1 MSDWKDS
8 ARRLHASGMA
18 IRAVARSV
26 GKGATTVRVALDI
39 NGEYARMVARNKA
52 NKAKHRAAEKAI
64 RVRVEPP
71 SKRPDKSVQA
81 AYADKPVRQA
91 PSLPKVSLPIVLEEP
106 RTWKFA
112 PRVRCTASAGAE
124 RWRQIH
130 LAMIRAGKIEQRL
143 EVRDAH

>member
-1 MSDWKDS
+1 MSDWKER
-8 ARRLHASGMA
+8 AKRLHASGMA
-18 IRAVARSV
+18 IRAIARSV

-64 RVRVEPP
+64 RVRIEAPP
-71 SKRPDKSVQA
+71 KRPDRSVQA

-91 PSLPKVSLPIVLEEP
+91 PSLPKVSLPILLEEP

-130 LAMIRAGKIEQRL
+130 LAMKRAGKIEERMDLSHAQ
-143 EVRDAH
+143 